1 MRLTVGHLK
10 GGTGK
15 TTTAVHLA
23 LGLARSGRTLLVDA
37 DPDQDGALAWSQLA
51 EDWPADRCIVIEA
64 ADRHLTRQ
72 LQPMLDDYAHV
83 ILDVGPKNPNLLR
96 QALTLSEHLIV
107 PVRPTGTDLAAIER
121 VFELAAEADALSPL
135 TASLLLVDVDSRWK
149 SGSEARA
156 WAESEDIPTITA
168 QVRHLVEFAVARGT
182 APEQLGD
189 YELVLDEL
197 IKRSFQ
203 NDLSSFH

>member
-51 EDWPADRCIVIEA
+51 KDWPADRCIVIEA
-64 ADRHLTRQ
+64 ADRHLARQ
-72 LQPMLDDYAHV
+72 LRPMLDDYAHV
-83 ILDVGPKNPNLLR
+83 ILDAGPKNPNLLR

-107 PVRPTGTDLAAIER
+107 PVRPTGADLAAIER

-149 SGSEARA
+149 SGSEART
-156 WAESEDIPTITA
+156 WAEGEDIPTMTA

-182 APEQLGD
+182 APEVLGD

-197 IKRSFQ
+197 IKET
-203 NDLSSFH
+203 L